1 MTNEKVFQMDFGK
14 VYELLLNKAVKKGRT
29 QTEVD
34 EVICW
39 LTGYNTESLEK
50 ALTSSVCYG
59 VFFSNAPAP
68 NPNRTLYQRP
78 GGGGGGSPIS
88 FSGRR
93 PQPRHKLPLGRVP
106 ENLG

>member
-1 MTNEKVFQMDFGK
+1 MTNEKGFQMDFGK

-50 ALTSSVCYG
+50 APLHYK
-59 VFFSNAPAP
+59 
-68 NPNRTLYQRP
+68 RTLTKTAEL
-78 GGGGGGSPIS
+78 
-88 FSGRR
+88 
-93 PQPRHKLPLGRVP
+93 RHF
-106 ENLG
+106 